1 MDEQRCKILNKA
13 LQLWLGLIDLARAHS
28 EGEVPVLVHLLI
40 HLVERLDHAAG
51 VVVRADHRVRLPA
64 AGGAV
69 REAAR
74 VVTVEDGADQLGA
87 SALVHLKEETW
98 LDFGFVQ
105 IRRIRLQTRVQGRNF
120 CKPKMEIFLKT
131 CSDLSDCFFSLAYK
145 IRPIRWFVLIRKL
158 TPR

>member
-1 MDEQRCKILNKA
+1 MLQNLRNKLLPHTVLNKTMR
-13 LQLWLGLIDLARAHS
+13 LCPGFTHFARAHS
-28 EGEVPVLVHLLI
+28 EGEVVVPVHLPEQ
-40 HLVERLDHAAG
+40 LVKRLDHAAG

-69 REAAR
+69 RKAAR

-105 IRRIRLQTRVQGRNF
+105 KRRIRLQN
-120 CKPKMEIFLKT
+120 
-131 CSDLSDCFFSLAYK
+131 K
-145 IRPIRWFVLIRKL
+145 IPGTELL
-158 TPR
+158 